1 MNLNTGYGLDSD
13 GYIVSDVNTSKIED
27 IYMPCIKETI
37 ERLKTL
43 FSQQLHS
50 IYVYGS
56 VARGDAVILES
67 DLDVIAM
74 FNEELNSNHLDKLK
88 SLADELSKKYH
99 ALVRDVGI
107 AVAYYN
113 YTMDPSNY
121 YENAF
126 LKEMSVCVYGEDIGE
141 QFGPYKLT
149 PEIAI
154 QFNGDI
160 GEALTRTLNK
170 LDIASGE
177 EFKTIT
183 QNFSRKLI
191 RTYYSMVMVRSQIWT
206 TRLSE
211 QSEVFIRYFPNKESV
226 IHILLNWIDEPPLKS
241 ETVYELFRRE
251 GEWASENFKVEAS
264 MTT

>member
-1 MNLNTGYGLDSD
+1 MNLNTGYGLDSY
-13 GYIVSDVNTSKIED
+13 GYIVSDVNISKIED

-74 FNEELNSNHLDKLK
+74 FNEELSSNHLDKLK

-99 ALVRDVGI
+99 PLVRDVGI

-141 QFGPYKLT
+141 QFGPYKL
-149 PEIAI
+149 
-154 QFNGDI
+154 
-160 GEALTRTLNK
+160 
-170 LDIASGE
+170 S
-177 EFKTIT
+177 
-183 QNFSRKLI
+183 
-191 RTYYSMVMVRSQIWT
+191 YSVQR
-206 TRLSE
+206 
-211 QSEVFIRYFPNKESV
+211 RY
-226 IHILLNWIDEPPLKS
+226 W
-241 ETVYELFRRE
+241 
-251 GEWASENFKVEAS
+251 
-264 MTT
+264 